1 VYLGGG
7 SSGSLGGPLQ
17 GWADALLVRYEL
29 QCAQAVY
36 CTAKLNSQGCTPS
49 IDSVGI
55 PSAGLSSGFTITAK
69 HVINNK
75 PGMLLYTDAGRA
87 LTAFQGGWLC
97 LDSPFK
103 RSITIQS
110 GGAPPPDDCSGVYSL
125 DMNAF
130 ASGALGGTPSA
141 YLRVPGTTVWTQ
153 FWGRDNGFAAPNNS
167 TLSNAL
173 GFSVC
178 P

>member
-1 VYLGGG
+1 
-7 SSGSLGGPLQ
+7 
-17 GWADALLVRYEL
+17 
-29 QCAQAVY
+29 
-36 CTAKLNSQGCTPS
+36 
-49 IDSVGI
+49 
-55 PSAGLSSGFTITAK
+55 LSSGFTITAK

-75 PGMLLYTDAGRA
+75 SGLLLYTDAGRA

-103 RSITIQS
+103 RSVAIQS